1 MSYIYLDPEGMQTL
15 IDNLNSYAKSTG
27 SSREGVI
34 QVKDF
39 NSHNGVAPVDLGT
52 FSSTLGECQASLE
65 SKARGLKYRLEAA
78 KAANETGMTT
88 TAPDGTIAYY
98 LPDGVADNADNLI
111 VHNDVEAW
119 RQAKEDTATLT
130 KYSEEGCSAEEW
142 DALLERMRENQ
153 EDPAYANTVTS
164 TIGPAKV
171 LDCIND
177 IQRQF
182 PSSNLPNNYVPSSR
196 PTAGE
201 DLGEV
206 MGHILATASTTWSD
220 AKAEDYAN
228 RLADATQESGKGARI
243 YALNSM
249 LSASRELDVD
259 EDGVADTIGLDYSD
273 PLLVTLGRRLE
284 DYPYEPV
291 RGSDLGAIGV
301 DQGRPNA
308 PVDLNPLAGV
318 VHAMTGNPEA
328 GQDWLVPTPAGP
340 ATPDAISTEGSV
352 VHTDRIQKIIEKGAL
367 TDEQW
372 TTDWARLGDRIDR
385 GEGTPSL
392 TLVRSD
398 EAQGDFDRS
407 AAATAVSGILNG
419 LGSGREAPVMTD
431 EGRELVSHVLARH
444 PEAVD
449 VSAEYGNPDGAIQKV
464 RDAASS
470 ERLCDPLLTD
480 RALTHLVGQISQ
492 NPEASAHLGEAI
504 TGYHEEQL
512 QEAVASYEATGDVE
526 PVNAVLTTQSTTN
539 GFFAGADA
547 HQLMVHADRKDK
559 IGGTSN
565 ELTSFAAGLIPV
577 AGSGASLAVSQGKP
591 FAVDNSEQAAAEVEN
606 IESRAVVDNSEQIT
620 LALLNS
626 GVYDQAD
633 LQDSVS
639 NSGGEPGK
647 ANKNALRLVDLDGN
661 LLVSGMT
668 PEELS
673 SGDVQAG
680 LHALGGSLTSPSR
693 PGLDFRAA
701 IAKRFEEGYDVGNPN
716 GVAPPAHDWN
726 TEEED
731 QRDN

>member
-1 MSYIYLDPEGMQTL
+1 MAYIYLDPDGMQTL

-27 SSREGVI
+27 SSKESVVR
-34 QVKDF
+34 VKDA
-39 NSHNGVAPVDLGT
+39 NCDNGVAPVDLGT

-130 KYSEEGCSAEEW
+130 KYSEEGCTPEEW

-153 EDPAYANTVTS
+153 EDPAYANTVTN

-177 IQRQF
+177 IQKQF

-228 RLADATQESGKGARI
+228 RLADATQENGKGARI

-259 EDGVADTIGLDYSD
+259 EDGAADTIGLDYSD

-328 GQDWLVPTPAGP
+328 GREWLIPTPAAP
-340 ATPDAISTEGSV
+340 ATPDAISEEGSV
-352 VHTDRIQKIIEKGAL
+352 AYTDRIQKLVEKGAL
-367 TDEQW
+367 TDKAW

-392 TLVRSD
+392 TLVPPGED
-398 EAQGDFDRS
+398 QGNFNKS
-407 AAATAVSGILNG
+407 ATATAVSGILNG
-419 LGSGREAPVMTD
+419 LGSGNEAPPLSE
-431 EGRELVSHVLARH
+431 EGRQLVSHIVARH

-449 VSAEYGNPDGAIQKV
+449 RSVKPGNPIGAIEGLFDTATGEK
-464 RDAASS
+464 SYN
-470 ERLCDPLLTD
+470 PLLTD

-492 NPEASAHLGEAI
+492 SPEASSHLGEAM
-504 TGYHEEQL
+504 TNHHDKQL
-512 QEAVASYEATGDVE
+512 QEAVTVYNATGDPE
-526 PVNAVLTTQSTTN
+526 LIRDAIGKQSATN

-559 IGGTSN
+559 IGGTAN

-577 AGSGASLAVSQGKP
+577 VGSGASLAVSQGKP

-626 GVYDQAD
+626 GLYDRAD

-647 ANKNALRLVDLDGN
+647 ANENALRLVDLDGN
-661 LLVSGMT
+661 LLVSEMT

-673 SGDVQAG
+673 SGDVQSG
-680 LHALGGSLTSPSR
+680 LHALGGSLTSSSR
-693 PGLDFRAA
+693 PGLDFRDL
-701 IAKRFEEGYDVGNPN
+701 IEDKFEKGYDVGNPN

-726 TEEED
+726 TEEEE
-731 QRDN
+731 